1 MRLTNQPE
9 IQVVEQLESE
19 AAKPASGRL
28 TSAAVVFAK
37 DKTDKP
43 NQLAEVIQSTFFL
56 PPLQG
61 LGASTHEY
69 PFALT

>member
-9 IQVVEQLESE
+9 IQVVEELESE

-28 TSAAVVFAK
+28 ESAQVVL
-37 DKTDKP
+37 
-43 NQLAEVIQSTFFL
+43 NQLAETIQSTFFL

-69 PFALT
+69 PFALGLNPLRI